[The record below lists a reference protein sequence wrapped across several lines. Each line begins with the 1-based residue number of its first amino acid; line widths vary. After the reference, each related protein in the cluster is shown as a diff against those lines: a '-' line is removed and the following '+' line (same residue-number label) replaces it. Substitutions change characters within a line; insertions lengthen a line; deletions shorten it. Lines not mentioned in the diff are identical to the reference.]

1 MRIDLFLKKT
11 LIVKQ
16 RSAAKDLCDK
26 GLVRVNGVVC
36 KPAQGI
42 KEGDMIEIETIKGIM
57 KYRIIKIPQ
66 ANVRKNEVNQY
77 YEDCSNNR

>member
-1 MRIDLFLKKT
+1 MRLDVFLKKT

-26 GLVRVNGVVC
+26 ELVRVNGVVC
-36 KPAQGI
+36 KPAQVI

-66 ANVRKNEVNQY
+66 GNIKKNEASQY